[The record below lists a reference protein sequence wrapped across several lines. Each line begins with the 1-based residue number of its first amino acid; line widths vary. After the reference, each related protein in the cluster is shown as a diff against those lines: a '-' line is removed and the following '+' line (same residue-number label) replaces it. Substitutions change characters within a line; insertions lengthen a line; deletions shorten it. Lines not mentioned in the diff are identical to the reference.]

1 MIDDAGMRNH
11 PAITRLIPVTELRHF
26 YRTLRRFGSK
36 SFHRQAAMECLRR
49 PDQLAEM
56 VRSSH
61 RHFAYYDNHLEGF
74 HSRTTR
80 GAVTALRRANR
91 QLANLFV
98 NEVATNSVTVN
109 SAPGLNFSFVD
120 FEISPIRTKK
130 SEFETG
136 DPGRRGRGGLD
147 LLLANR
153 DDQLPIVG
161 EVKADTDRNPFLGLI
176 QSLTYAVELSTVPQR
191 DRLARHYPGR
201 FTLLDSGPWVDIYL
215 FLLRYPADDDSQRFL
230 TLTDQIAEQIVSADS
245 PVASIVRRIVGL
257 HCPMM
262 PDGPQ
267 DCTIAFSHGR

>member
-1 MIDDAGMRNH
+1 
-11 PAITRLIPVTELRHF
+11 
-26 YRTLRRFGSK
+26 
-36 SFHRQAAMECLRR
+36 MECLRR

-56 VRSSH
+56 VLSSY
-61 RHFAYYDNHLEGF
+61 RHFAHYDNHLESF
-74 HSRTTR
+74 HSRIAQ
-80 GAVTALRRANR
+80 GALTDLRDANR
-91 QLANLFV
+91 QLANVFV
-98 NEVATNSVTVN
+98 QQVVANSVTV
-109 SAPGLNFSFVD
+109 SAGPRLNFSFVD
-120 FEISPIRTKK
+120 FEISPVRTTR

-201 FTLLDSGPWVDIYL
+201 FTLIESGPWVDIYL
-215 FLLRYPADDDSQRFL
+215 FLLRYPTDDDSQRFL